1 MVLSNGLLWKA
12 PSGIVAISLLWKPL
26 EDGRAKKT
34 HERLRHKRT
43 KPDLTALETV
53 VKKVVK
59 KVETQTNYA
68 ECQHLTLKYVQ
79 VC

>member
-1 MVLSNGLLWKA
+1 MVLSKGLLWKA

-26 EDGRAKKT
+26 GGWKSKKT
-34 HERLRHKRT
+34 HERLLHKCT
-43 KPDLTALETV
+43 KPDLKASET
-53 VKKVVK
+53 VVK

>member
-1 MVLSNGLLWKA
+1 MVLSKGLLWKA

-26 EDGRAKKT
+26 EDGRAKET
-34 HERLRHKRT
+34 RERLRHKRT

-53 VKKVVK
+53 VKKV
-59 KVETQTNYA
+59 ETQTNYA
-68 ECQHLTLKYVQ
+68 ECQHLTLKYAQ